1 MPARQPRPRSPRL
14 PVLGA
19 DGCPDHW
26 VVAEVDAAAP
36 REQRT
41 VRWHL
46 LPVDPAELLALS
58 AVAVAI
64 DVPIGLPPTG
74 SRPCDDAAREL
85 LGPARSSVFY
95 TPSRPVVEAAN
106 YHAACTLAWSRGERA
121 PSKQLWG
128 IQPRIRAV
136 DRRLQAAAPTD
147 RDRVVECHPELSFR
161 ALAGTPHLAGKRTA
175 PGVGQRIAALASFVD
190 PAAALVDA
198 PVEARVDDALD
209 ALACAWTAA
218 RWHAGTARVLGGEPD
233 GRGLPMRIV
242 S

>member
-1 MPARQPRPRSPRL
+1 M
-14 PVLGA
+14 LGA

-95 TPSRPVVEAAN
+95 TPSRPVLEAADS
-106 YHAACTLAWSRGERA
+106 HAACTLAWSRGELA
-121 PSKQLWG
+121 PSRQLWG

-136 DRRLQAAAPTD
+136 DRTLQAAAPND
-147 RDRVVECHPELSFR
+147 RDRVVECHPELSLR

-175 PGVGQRIAALASFVD
+175 PGVGRRIAALASFVD

>member
-1 MPARQPRPRSPRL
+1 M
-14 PVLGA
+14 LGA
-19 DGCPDHW
+19 DGCPDRW
-26 VVAEVDAAAP
+26 VVAEIDAAAP

-46 LPVDPAELLALS
+46 LPLDPAELLALP
-58 AVAVAI
+58 AVAIAI

-85 LGPARSSVFY
+85 LGPARPSVFL
-95 TPSRPVVEAAN
+95 TPSRPVLEAAD
-106 YHAACTLAWSRGERA
+106 YRAACTLAWSRSERA

-136 DRRLQAAAPTD
+136 DRGLQGATPAD

-175 PGVGQRIAALASFVD
+175 PGVGQRIAALAPFVD
-190 PAAALVDA
+190 PAAALVNA

-218 RWHAGTARVLGGEPD
+218 RWHAGTARVLGGEQD
-233 GRGLPMRIV
+233 GRGLPMRIA

>member
-1 MPARQPRPRSPRL
+1 M
-14 PVLGA
+14 LGA
-19 DGCPDHW
+19 DGCPDRW
-26 VVAEVDAAAP
+26 VVAEIDAAAP

-46 LPVDPAELLALS
+46 LPLDPAELLALP
-58 AVAVAI
+58 AVAIAI

-85 LGPARSSVFY
+85 LGPARPSVFL
-95 TPSRPVVEAAN
+95 TPSRPVLEAAD
-106 YHAACTLAWSRGERA
+106 YRAACTLAWSRSERA

-128 IQPRIRAV
+128 IQPRIMAV
-136 DRRLQAAAPTD
+136 DRGLQGATPAD

-175 PGVGQRIAALASFVD
+175 PGVGQRIAALAPFVD
-190 PAAALVDA
+190 SAAALVNA

-218 RWHAGTARVLGGEPD
+218 RWHAGTARVLGGEQD
-233 GRGLPMRIV
+233 GRGLPMRIA